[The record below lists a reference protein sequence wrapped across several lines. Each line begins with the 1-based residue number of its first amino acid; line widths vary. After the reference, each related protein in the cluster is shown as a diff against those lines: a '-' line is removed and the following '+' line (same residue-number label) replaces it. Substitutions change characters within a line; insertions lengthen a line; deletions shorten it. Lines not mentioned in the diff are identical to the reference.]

1 MCLVSG
7 IFHPKSQPPTPTTA
21 TAAHEN
27 HVVRDT
33 TEASHQVCLANR
45 ETQQA
50 KSEQYFI
57 VNGIPWIPLASGS
70 DKAPIQASDL
80 TKPITKC
87 KRGAKNVLKT

>member
-7 IFHPKSQPPTPTTA
+7 IFHPKSQPPTLTTA

-45 ETQQA
+45 ETQQS

-70 DKAPIQASDL
+70 DKAPIHASDL